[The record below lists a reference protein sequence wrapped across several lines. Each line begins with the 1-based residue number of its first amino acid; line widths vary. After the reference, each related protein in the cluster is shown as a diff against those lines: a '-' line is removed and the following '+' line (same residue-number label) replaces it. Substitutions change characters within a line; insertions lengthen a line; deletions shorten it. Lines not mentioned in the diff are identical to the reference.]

1 MSCCGSLFVN
11 LGGGG
16 GGSVNTGVLQI
27 AGGVALDS
35 TLRFVED
42 QNGTDSPL
50 KLSST
55 GVDLGTFVSL
65 GGTDATFP
73 ALKRN
78 GAAVDFKLANDNGFA
93 AINSGPLKVN
103 GAGSDIALFFNN
115 NNEER
120 IKFDSA
126 GGIQSQWAI
135 SAGSSQGYRISGKL
149 FIQSAADGQMLLTN
163 SGGDDFNRINFGGNT
178 NAFPAIKKNGINLE
192 VRTADDNNYG
202 GITAGRSTQKTLE
215 IIEVSGAMGLGFYNA
230 PAIIQPVTGGAAATY
245 ASVNGSEI
253 KENDTF
259 DGYTVG
265 GVIKAL
271 RNLGLLA

>member
-103 GAGSDIALFFNN
+103 GAGSDIALFFNSMGN
-115 NNEER
+115 FSR
-120 IKFDSA
+120 KFT
-126 GGIQSQWAI
+126 
-135 SAGSSQGYRISGKL
+135 R
-149 FIQSAADGQMLLTN
+149 
-163 SGGDDFNRINFGGNT
+163 
-178 NAFPAIKKNGINLE
+178 
-192 VRTADDNNYG
+192 V
-202 GITAGRSTQKTLE
+202 
-215 IIEVSGAMGLGFYNA
+215 
-230 PAIIQPVTGGAAATY
+230 
-245 ASVNGSEI
+245 
-253 KENDTF
+253 
-259 DGYTVG
+259 
-265 GVIKAL
+265 
-271 RNLGLLA
+271 